1 MSDNLTKLKKT
12 VEQYVEEFN
21 STFILKTL
29 DSEQEVRNSYT
40 DEFFQSMSDTKE
52 MPLFIYCL
60 WFNYLLEKKLRTSE
74 FDTGIL
80 VQKIFDN
87 GEIKLHFI
95 LKVTIDDES
104 HYLDLIGEN
113 IYMSQ
118 RTDLIKVLKN
128 EKNGFELLGYYE
140 MKNTQDFVPE
150 LLRAMK
156 KEFLSDWSL
165 EKTIQN
171 LVNVY
176 ERIGQHI
183 QKPALKFIENG
194 VFS

>member
-1 MSDNLTKLKKT
+1 LSDNLTKLKKT

>member
-1 MSDNLTKLKKT
+1 MSDNLTKLKTT
-12 VEQYVEEFN
+12 VEQYVDEFN
-21 STFILKTL
+21 SSFMLRTL

-40 DEFFQSMSDTKE
+40 DEFFQSMSDAKE
-52 MPLFIYCL
+52 MPLLIYCL
-60 WFNYLLEKKLRTSE
+60 WFNYLLEKELRTSD

-95 LKVTIDDES
+95 LKVTIDNEV

-118 RTDLIKVLKN
+118 RTDLIKVLKH

-140 MKNTQDFVPE
+140 MKDTQDFVPE
-150 LLRAMK
+150 LLREM
-156 KEFLSDWSL
+156 EEDFLSDWSL

-171 LVNVY
+171 LANVY
-176 ERIGQHI
+176 KRIGQRT
-183 QKPALKFIENG
+183 QKPALKFIQDG